1 MWTTENRARYDG
13 KGLRYPSD
21 LTDAEWDLVKPLIP
35 RAKRGGRKREVVV
48 RDVLNGILYVLSAG
62 CQWRA
67 LPKDLPPR
75 STVHG
80 YLQRWDYDGTLMNIH
95 DALYVAC
102 REQAKREVSPTACVI
117 DSQSVKSADL
127 GREERTKGGPRSIRR
142 DTTRARKSKARSD
155 ISWSTR
161 WA

>member
-1 MWTTENRARYDG
+1 MWTTENRARYDR

-21 LTDAEWDLVKPLIP
+21 LTDAEWELVKPLIP
-35 RAKRGGRKREVVV
+35 RAKRGGRKREIVV
-48 RDVLNGILYVLSAG
+48 RDVLNGILYVLSTA

-95 DALYVAC
+95 DVLYVAC
-102 REQAKREVSPTACVI
+102 RERAERAASPTACVI
-117 DSQSVKSADL
+117 DSQSVKSA
-127 GREERTKGGPRSIRR
+127 EKGGPRSIRR
-142 DTTRARKSKARSD
+142 DTMQARKSRERSD
-155 ISWSTR
+155 ISWSTHL
-161 WA
+161 A